1 MRLVSI
7 ELENIRSYERGFVSF
22 PEGSVLLSG
31 DIGCGK
37 STLLLATEFA
47 LFGIRRGELSGS
59 SLLRRGQKRGSVRLT
74 FSLDDDEVVIERTLK
89 RTASSISQD
98 SGKIIVGGVEYD
110 YTPTELKA
118 QILQQLG
125 YPQELLEKQ
134 KSLLYR
140 YTVYTPQEK
149 LKSIMWAKPDERLDS
164 LRKVFGVDRY
174 RLIQENLDEFLRSLR
189 AKKRRLSGIHSDL
202 DDKIGLKEGLKG
214 ELEGVEK
221 QIEDLITD
229 ETRIKEE
236 HEKWRSEKTAIE
248 EQVNTFNALQIDLT
262 RENGRIQSIK
272 EGLETATGQM
282 TESKKLIEEI
292 DGMKSPTEL
301 SDSEIGKQIR
311 ALDKKI
317 IKCLKDPLGENKS
330 IDALLEKIEGIAT
343 SLEKTGVELTKTD
356 TMLENLDTGKKDL
369 KAAGDICPICGKEM
383 DEKHKKKKMADYDK
397 EIGVLKEKRS
407 ELAIELETLTA
418 DDKKQSEKY
427 QAELDGLVEALGK
440 EKDQLEELRDA
451 LKEYE
456 DSVKTREGLVTLT
469 ETAETSQKSLTVELE
484 KLEKTIDK
492 INKKIEK
499 LGDVNQEQTEI
510 GEQMDRVRDE
520 LSDVKANLATK
531 KEAKKHF
538 KDRIKELTQEIN
550 YKKGART
557 FQTQLSVL
565 ESWLG
570 DHLINLASTIEKH
583 YMVELK
589 RKFDPIFSEWFNLLT
604 DDEHLDV
611 RIDDEFTPVIEQDG
625 YEAEFENLSGGESAS
640 VALAYR
646 LALNRVIN
654 TMVDEIKTKDIIIL
668 DEPTDGFSND
678 QMDKIRDVVNE
689 LGAKQT
695 IIVSHEP
702 KIESYVDN
710 IIRVRKEDGL
720 SMIQSI

>member
-7 ELENIRSYERGFVSF
+7 ELENIRSYERGIVSF

-74 FSLDDDEVVIERTLK
+74 FSLDDDEIVIERTLK
-89 RTASSISQD
+89 RTTSSISQD
-98 SGKIIVGGVEYD
+98 SGRIIVDGVEYD

-118 QILQQLG
+118 RILQLLG

-174 RLIQENLDEFLRSLR
+174 RLIQENLGQFLVSLR
-189 AKKRRLSGIHSDL
+189 AKKRDLSGIHKDL
-202 DDKIGLKEGLKG
+202 DEKIGARDELKG
-214 ELEGVEK
+214 ELEGIGK
-221 QIEDLITD
+221 QIEDLIID

-236 HEKWRSEKTAIE
+236 LEKWRSEKTAIE
-248 EQVNTFNALQIDLT
+248 EQVKTYNALQIELT
-262 RENGRIQSIK
+262 KESGRIPGK
-272 EGLETATGQM
+272 EKELETATINV

-292 DGMKSPTEL
+292 DGMKSPTKL
-301 SDSEIGKQIR
+301 SNSEIEKQIKDM
-311 ALDKKI
+311 DKRRV
-317 IKCLKDPLGENKS
+317 KCLKDPRGESES
-330 IDALLEKIEGIAT
+330 IDALIKNITDVAKSQEETRKEST
-343 SLEKTGVELTKTD
+343 RTD
-356 TMLENLDTGKKDL
+356 TMIETFVTGKMKL
-369 KAAGDICPICGKEM
+369 KAAGDICPICGKDL
-383 DEKHKKKKMADYDK
+383 DEKHKKKKIADYDK
-397 EIGVLKEKRS
+397 EIETLEQRQD
-407 ELAIELETLTA
+407 ELAFNRETLNA
-418 DDKKQSEKY
+418 EEKELDEKY
-427 QAELDGLVEALGK
+427 NNEQDRLVKAIGK
-440 EKDQLEELRDA
+440 EKDELEQLRDA
-451 LKEYE
+451 LKEY
-456 DSVKTREGLVTLT
+456 DDKVGLRDGLVKL
-469 ETAETSQKSLTVELE
+469 AETSKSSQTSLTEELE
-484 KLEKTIDK
+484 KIEKTIVGL
-492 INKKIEK
+492 NKKIEG
-499 LGDVNQEQTEI
+499 LGDVDQKKTEI
-510 GEQMDRVRDE
+510 EEEIERVLSE
-520 LSDVKANLATK
+520 LTEVTTNLATERANK
-531 KEAKKHF
+531 KQF
-538 KDRIKELTQEIN
+538 NIRIKELNKDIKH
-550 YKKGART
+550 KKDARSFESKLSA
-557 FQTQLSVL
+557 FQN
-565 ESWLG
+565 WLG

-589 RKFDPIFSEWFNLLT
+589 RKFDPIFSEWFNLLI
-604 DDEHLDV
+604 DDEQLDV

-625 YEAEFENLSGGESAS
+625 YEAEYENLSGGESAS

-646 LALNRVIN
+646 LAL
-654 TMVDEIKTKDIIIL
+654 IL

-678 QMDKIRDVVNE
+678 QMDKIRDVVNQ

-710 IIRVRKEDGL
+710 IVRIRKEDGI
-720 SMIQSI
+720 SKIHS